1 MKKWMVY
8 YINSDGNRDGN
19 EYILAE
25 TREEAE
31 TLYRRYFNVK
41 CEVRV
46 VAVFPGIG
54 DLK

>member
-8 YINSDGNRDGN
+8 YINPEGNRDGN

-31 TLYRRYFNVK
+31 ELYRRYFNVK
-41 CEVRV
+41 GEVKV
-46 VAVFPGIG
+46 CGVFPGLG
-54 DLK
+54 D